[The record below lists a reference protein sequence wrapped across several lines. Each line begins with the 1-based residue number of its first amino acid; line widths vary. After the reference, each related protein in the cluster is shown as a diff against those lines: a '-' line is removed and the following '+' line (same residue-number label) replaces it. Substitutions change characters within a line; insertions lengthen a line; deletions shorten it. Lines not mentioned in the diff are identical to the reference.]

1 MSDKSDSMRNRAAR
15 ELRAG
20 RNGGT
25 QGEKADNTK
34 RAAAFKNLS
43 ENETWLDGE
52 KPRRKTKS

>member
-1 MSDKSDSMRNRAAR
+1 MSDKSQSMRNRAAR

-25 QGEKADNTK
+25 KEEKADHAK
-34 RAAAFKNLS
+34 RAAAFKELS
-43 ENETWLDGE
+43 ENETWLNGE